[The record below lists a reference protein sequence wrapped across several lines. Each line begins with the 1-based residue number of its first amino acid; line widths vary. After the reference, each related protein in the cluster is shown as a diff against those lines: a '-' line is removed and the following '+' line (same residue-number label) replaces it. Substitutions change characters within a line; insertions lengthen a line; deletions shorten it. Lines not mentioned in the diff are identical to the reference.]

1 MLTILVF
8 DARARCRYAK
18 SKFSYRYVE
27 WRNFYV
33 LAHNINRLRRHRW
46 QKSFKKN
53 RGKSKCYRKIC
64 GIKMNECIKTANGYE
79 KHRSVMLL
87 CHTLLYSG
95 SDCVPLRKWRK
106 TMPEINKA
114 NSSQDIVAA
123 KWLYCRT
130 YAETSMFSMG
140 WDTKSNILKM
150 YANGNEHIRVSEM
163 SVRICG
169 RFFCCVNCI
178 INFRLF
184 FFYAK

>member
-33 LAHNINRLRRHRW
+33 LASLAHNMNRLQRASRAKKL
-46 QKSFKKN
+46 QKI
-53 RGKSKCYRKIC
+53 RAKSKCYRKIC

-95 SDCVPLRKWRK
+95 SDCVPTAQMAKNDARNQQSQFIAGYCSRK
-106 TMPEINKA
+106 MAIL
-114 NSSQDIVAA
+114 SHI
-123 KWLYCRT
+123 CRNVDVFDGMR
-130 YAETSMFSMG
+130 Y
-140 WDTKSNILKM
+140 KK
-150 YANGNEHIRVSEM
+150 
-163 SVRICG
+163 
-169 RFFCCVNCI
+169 
-178 INFRLF
+178 
-184 FFYAK
+184 